1 MDVDLTR
8 SGGSFYSRG
17 VKEGSLKS
25 RADSAVLVVFARG
38 RSTTLLVNSI
48 HP

>member
-8 SGGSFYSRG
+8 SGGSFYSL

-38 RSTTLLVNSI
+38 RSMTLLVNSI